1 MKQETAWFI
10 EHIKTAKEFGVFV
23 IIADDMITTL
33 PIDKSTAIELVKAG
47 ANYGFCSGDALF
59 IGKSTSDFDCA
70 VSGTHLT
77 SLMTEDEEET
87 TTPPPPPVARVSDKK
102 SNILPVVV
110 PYKSAADS
118 IKIHVESGWE
128 LATSLQTPNNPDD
141 VTLIFKR

>member
-10 EHIKTAKEFGVFV
+10 EHIKTATEFGVFV

-87 TTPPPPPVARVSDKK
+87 TTPSPPVAKASDKK

-118 IKIHVESGWE
+118 IKIHMESGWE
-128 LATSLQTPNNPDD
+128 LSTSLQTPNNPDD